1 MLKTSKI
8 STVKAR
14 FKNGAIELLEDLK
27 LTEGEEFIL
36 TIARSSE
43 IKLKKETFKK
53 SRGGWKGLL
62 DCEELKRN
70 IYEDRLIQTR
80 SEAKV

>member
-1 MLKTSKI
+1 MFKTSKV
-8 STVKAR
+8 STVRAR
-14 FKNGAIELLEDLK
+14 FKNGSIEPLEDLK

-36 TIARSSE
+36 TIIRSSE
-43 IKLKKETFKK
+43 IKPNKEAFKK
-53 SRGGWKGLL
+53 SRGGWKELL